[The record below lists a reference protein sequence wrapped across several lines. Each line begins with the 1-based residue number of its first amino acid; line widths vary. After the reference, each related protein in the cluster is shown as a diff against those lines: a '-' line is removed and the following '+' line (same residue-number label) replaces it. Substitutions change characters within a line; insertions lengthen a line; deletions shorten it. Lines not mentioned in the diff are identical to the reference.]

1 MSTPTDIGTLIVRSP
16 DIRGGRPRIAGTGV
30 TVRRIAGWH
39 KLGYSVEKIADEID
53 HLTIGQVYAALAY
66 YYANRD
72 EIDADL
78 ADEASIL
85 EALER
90 DESIR
95 RAR

>member
-39 KLGYSVEKIADEID
+39 KLGYSVERIANEIG

-78 ADEASIL
+78 ADEASTF

-95 RAR
+95 RTR

>member
-1 MSTPTDIGTLIVRSP
+1 MNTPTDIGTLIVRSP

-30 TVRRIAGWH
+30 TVRRIVGWH

-53 HLTIGQVYAALAY
+53 HLTIGQVCAALAY
-66 YYANRD
+66 YCANRD
-72 EIDADL
+72 EVDADL
-78 ADEASIL
+78 AGETSIL

-90 DESIR
+90 DESAR